1 MSYITADEYLEFTGV
16 NAPDEFRAL
25 SDIASDQINALC
37 GWKIRGSLDGLN
49 DFSQTQVKRAVC
61 AQVQWIDEHGGLSSL
76 ASGDADSMTLGKFSY
91 SAPAGGA
98 ETTGG
103 VSYSPLAAMYLAPTG
118 LLYTAVK
125 RR

>member
-16 NAPDEFRAL
+16 NAPDEFGAL
-25 SDIASDQINALC
+25 SGIASDQISALC

-49 DFSQTQVKRAVC
+49 DFSRTQVKRAVC

-76 ASGDADSMTLGKFSY
+76 ASSDTGSMTLGKFSY
-91 SAPAGGA
+91 SAGSTEAA
-98 ETTGG
+98 GG

-118 LLYTAVK
+118 LLYAAVK